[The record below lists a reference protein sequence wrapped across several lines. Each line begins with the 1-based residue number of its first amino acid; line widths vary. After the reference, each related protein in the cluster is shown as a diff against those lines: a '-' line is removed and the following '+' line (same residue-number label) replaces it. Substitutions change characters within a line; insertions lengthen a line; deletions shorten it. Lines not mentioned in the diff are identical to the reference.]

1 MQLADQAVAASG
13 GSVESSVAGVGS
25 NQRSSVTCRRQ
36 YAPVLVSGLDSGA
49 VEDEDDQQQT
59 EAPRKRCAT
68 VVEESK
74 HAGQMC

>member
-1 MQLADQAVAASG
+1 MQLADEAVAASG
-13 GSVESSVAGVGS
+13 RSVESVAAGAGS
-25 NQRSSVTCRRQ
+25 DQRSGVTCWRQ
-36 YAPVLVSGLDSGA
+36 YAPVLVSGLYSGA

-74 HAGQMC
+74 HTGQMC